1 MPDTFKLSGSYI
13 AEPIDDFSGSLSI
26 ECELDEVVS
35 LNQKMSL
42 QLSLNSDSPVSVPF
56 GSLAS
61 ACVVVVKAVG
71 GKVKLT
77 MTSAD
82 GTAQVIPV
90 DSFLCVTALAVPYT
104 AITVTRVPATTTT
117 VQVFLGES
125 A

>member
-1 MPDTFKLSGSYI
+1 MSDVFKLSGSYS
-13 AEPIDDFSGSLSI
+13 AEPEDDFSGSLSI

-35 LNQKMSL
+35 LTQKMSL
-42 QLSLNSDSPVSVPF
+42 QLSLNSDVPVSVPF

-61 ACVVVVKAVG
+61 ACVIVVKAVG

-77 MTSAD
+77 LTSAD
-82 GTAQVIPV
+82 GTAQTIPV
-90 DSFLCVTALAVPYT
+90 DSLFHVISIAVPYT
-104 AITVTRVPATTTT
+104 AISVTRVPGTTTT